1 MRTRQKNNNK
11 FDIINQVLFNNEK
24 SYEELEKIF
33 KTPTVI
39 DRLLKEFS
47 DSGAIIEIPR
57 YNMIEKEARRISNP
71 ELI

>member
-39 DRLLKEFS
+39 DRLLKEFR